1 MSGHLFGLVGN
12 TLSHSFSAAFF
23 KEKFEKEGIDARYL
37 NFELPDVGDLME
49 LIAEYPELE
58 GVNVTIPY
66 KKLIMPYL
74 THVSPEAS
82 LIGAVNVVR
91 ITRQSDGSP
100 TLWGYNTD
108 APAFARSISSMI
120 ATDAATPLNALVL
133 GSGGASEAV
142 CFALRQLGVTP
153 TVVSRTPCEGM
164 LAYSD
169 LDEAT
174 MSRTDVIVNTTPLG
188 TFPNVDTCPPI
199 PYDLISRGTACMDL
213 TYNPAETL
221 FMKKCGESGAR
232 VKNGADMLRLQALLS
247 WQIWNGLCS

>member
-1 MSGHLFGLVGN
+1 MSARLFGLVGN
-12 TLSHSFSAAFF
+12 PLSHSFSASFF
-23 KEKFEKEGIDARYL
+23 NEKFEKEGIDARYL

-66 KKLIMPYL
+66 KKLILPYL
-74 THVSPEAS
+74 TRVSPEAS
-82 LIGAVNVVR
+82 IIGAVNVVR
-91 ITRQSDGSP
+91 IIRQADGNP
-100 TLWGYNTD
+100 ALWGYNTD

-120 ATDAATPLNALVL
+120 ATDAATPLKALVL

-142 CFALRQLGVTP
+142 CFALRQLGVAP
-153 TVVSRTPCEGM
+153 TVVSRTPREGM
-164 LAYSD
+164 IGYDA

-174 MSRTDVIVNTTPLG
+174 MNCAGVIVNTTPLG
-188 TFPNVDTCPPI
+188 TFPHVDSCPPI
-199 PYDLISRGTACMDL
+199 PYNMIRRGTACMDL
-213 TYNPAETL
+213 TYNPPETL
-221 FMKKCGESGAR
+221 FMKKCGERGAR